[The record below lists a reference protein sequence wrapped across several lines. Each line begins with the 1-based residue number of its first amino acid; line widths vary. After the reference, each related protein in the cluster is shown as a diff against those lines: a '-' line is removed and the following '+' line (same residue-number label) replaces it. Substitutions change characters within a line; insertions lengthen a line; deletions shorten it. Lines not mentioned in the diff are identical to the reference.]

1 MGKHYPA
8 LYILFTWFALVP
20 GISCCS
26 VDPASVD
33 PFAVR
38 VCITKKKQVVIFT
51 ITEEKVTLERWVT
64 F

>member
-1 MGKHYPA
+1 
-8 LYILFTWFALVP
+8 
-20 GISCCS
+20 